1 MWPGPSNL
9 IHLET
14 ITLDK
19 DDLAQARR
27 YNRTLAWAPRFR
39 LRHRFAPRLIQT
51 LVRVS
56 QIGGAYRMARRG
68 CQVETWS
75 ATANGLAVPVR
86 ILRPAGP
93 VHGLVLDIH
102 GGGWAVGNA
111 AMDDGLNAAMVAAC
125 QVAVISVD
133 YRLFGRTPLRG
144 LLDDCLAAACW
155 LLSNGLPEYRG
166 LPVVITGESAG
177 AHLAAAT
184 LLQLKAWPD
193 LLRRIR
199 GALLYYGLYDLTGT
213 ASARQAN
220 AETLVLDGP
229 GIMPALSSLT
239 PGLSEAERRQPPLSP
254 LYGDLQG
261 LPPALMFVGE
271 LDPLYDDTTEMAKRW
286 RMAAEV
292 ELHLLPET
300 PHGFIRLPTRV
311 AKRVLERSHRWL
323 LERLENSP
331 GL

>member
-1 MWPGPSNL
+1 MAGPANL

-14 ITLDK
+14 ITLDEE
-19 DDLAQARR
+19 DLAQARR
-27 YNRTLAWAPRFR
+27 INQILAWAPRFR
-39 LRHRFAPRLIQT
+39 LRHRLAPRLIQA

-56 QIGGAYRMARRG
+56 QIGGAYRIARRG
-68 CQVETWS
+68 CRVEERF

-86 ILRPAGP
+86 ILRPVEP

-111 AMDDGLNAAMVAAC
+111 AMDDGLNAAMIAAC
-125 QVAVISVD
+125 QVAVVSVD

-144 LLDDCLAAACW
+144 LLDDCLAAAYW
-155 LLSNGLPEYRG
+155 LLNGGLPEYRG

-213 ASARQAN
+213 ASARRAG

-229 GIMPALSSLT
+229 GIMAALRSLT
-239 PGLSEAERRQPPLSP
+239 PDLSEAERLQPPLSP

-261 LPPALMFVGE
+261 LPPALMFVGK
-271 LDPLYDDTTEMAKRW
+271 LDPLRDDTTEMAKRW
-286 RMAAEV
+286 RLAAEV

-300 PHGFIRLPTRV
+300 PHGFIRLPTRIT
-311 AKRVLERSHRWL
+311 KRVLERSHQWL
-323 LERLENSP
+323 LDRLER
-331 GL
+331 

>member
-1 MWPGPSNL
+1 M
-9 IHLET
+9 ET
-14 ITLDK
+14 
-19 DDLAQARR
+19 R
-27 YNRTLAWAPRFR
+27 
-39 LRHRFAPRLIQT
+39 
-51 LVRVS
+51 
-56 QIGGAYRMARRG
+56 
-68 CQVETWS
+68 S

-86 ILRPAGP
+86 ILRPVGP

-111 AMDDGLNAAMVAAC
+111 AMDDGLNTAMIAAC
-125 QVAVISVD
+125 QVAVVSVD
-133 YRLFGRTPLRG
+133 YRLFGRTPLGG

-155 LLSNGLPEYRG
+155 LLDGGLSEYRD
-166 LPVVITGESAG
+166 LPVVVTGESAG

-193 LLRRIR
+193 LLRRVT

-213 ASARQAN
+213 ASARRAG
-220 AETLVLDGP
+220 AETLVLDGL
-229 GIMPALSSLT
+229 GIVDALRNLT
-239 PGLSEAERRQPPLSP
+239 PGLSEAERLQPPLSP

-261 LPPALMFVGE
+261 LPPALMFVGK
-271 LDPLYDDTTEMAKRW
+271 LAPLRDDTTQMAKRW

-300 PHGFIRLPTRV
+300 PHGFIRLPARV

-323 LERLENSP
+323 SERLENSP
-331 GL
+331 DV